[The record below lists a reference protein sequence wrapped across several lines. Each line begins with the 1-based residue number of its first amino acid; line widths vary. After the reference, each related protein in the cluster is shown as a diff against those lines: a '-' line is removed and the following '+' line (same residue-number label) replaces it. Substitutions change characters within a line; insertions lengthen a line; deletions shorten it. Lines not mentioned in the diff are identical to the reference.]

1 MVNCLCTLF
10 LSLPFL
16 REGLNLNLSPM
27 YVIGKV
33 NFLGLFLNKPPILCS
48 KVHLLRAILSRTQP
62 KKPAWKIEPSG
73 CIRADTVVTD
83 FKTDIYFIKLQK
95 NLTDRLQKMIK

>member
-1 MVNCLCTLF
+1 MHSF
-10 LSLPFL
+10 PFITFSQ
-16 REGLNLNLSPM
+16 RGTKFEFEPH
-27 YVIGKV
+27 VIGKV
-33 NFLGLFLNKPPILCS
+33 KFLGLFLNKPPIFCS
-48 KVHLLRAILSRTQP
+48 KLHLLSAILSRTPP
-62 KKPAWKIEPSG
+62 KKLPWKIEPSG